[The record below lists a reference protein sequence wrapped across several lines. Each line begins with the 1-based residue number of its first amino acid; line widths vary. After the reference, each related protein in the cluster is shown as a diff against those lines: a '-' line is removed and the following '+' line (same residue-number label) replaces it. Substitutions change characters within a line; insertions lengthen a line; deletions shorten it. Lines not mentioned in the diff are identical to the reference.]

1 MSEDL
6 LRDIVRVGTVTAVS
20 GTKARVKFRDTG
32 ITSGWLFVLQHAG
45 ASVIIS
51 EAEEHTHAGSR
62 LSTWAPSVNDTVLC
76 VYLPV
81 FGGDGFI
88 LGGVS

>member
-1 MSEDL
+1 MEDL
-6 LRDIVRVGTVTAVS
+6 LKDIVRIGTVTAVS
-20 GTKARVKFRDTG
+20 GTKARVKFRETG
-32 ITSGWLFVLQHAG
+32 ITSGWLFVLQHVG
-45 ASVIIS
+45 AAVSIP
-51 EAEEHTHAGSR
+51 EAEEHTHAGAR
-62 LSTWAPSVNDTVLC
+62 LTTWTPNVNDTVLC